1 MMRIRTLLL
10 TTAML
15 LSLVAAVSCSSAE
28 QPQTTHEPASTTQ
41 APPQA
46 TQPPPEPTEEPL
58 PTRQEVLVRATDDLI
73 VPRFRDVAQ
82 KMSALKD
89 SLHALCD
96 SPSQERLDAAK
107 DAWRQARVP
116 WMRSQAMWFGPAMD
130 RRSRSYVDW
139 APIEPERIE
148 NMLEKRD
155 SVDALYLREFLA
167 STQRG
172 LGSVEYVLFAGDDA
186 VLEGLAEP
194 SSIRCQYLVALG
206 DLVAEE
212 MEGALADWTG
222 ENAEGTAYAAYFNG
236 TADDS
241 LIGKSALN
249 ELVRTSVFMSRTIT
263 DMRLGK
269 ALGVDGFHADP
280 TALLGGN
287 GHSIVADMRN
297 QVLGM
302 RDVYLG
308 GEADSG
314 YGVSALARGLS
325 EDTDERMRSA
335 FESALQAIDALEEP
349 LRETIQS
356 DPQPALEAHAALKHM
371 QLTLSTDIV
380 SLLDIT
386 VGFADTD
393 GDGG

>member
-1 MMRIRTLLL
+1 MIRIRTLLL
-10 TTAML
+10 TAAL
-15 LSLVAAVSCSSAE
+15 LLLLIAAVSCTSQD
-28 QPQTTHEPASTTQ
+28 QPQTTQEPASKAQ
-41 APPQA
+41 AAPQA
-46 TQPPPEPTEEPL
+46 TLHPPEPMEEPL

-73 VPRFRDVAQ
+73 VPRFREVAQ

-89 SLHALCD
+89 SLNALCD

-116 WMRSQAMWFGPAMD
+116 WMRSQAMWFGPIMD
-130 RRSRSYVDW
+130 RRSRSYIDW
-139 APIEPERIE
+139 APVEPERIE
-148 NMLEKRD
+148 RMLEKRD
-155 SVDALYLREFLA
+155 TVDAEYLREYLA

-172 LGSVEYVLFAGDDA
+172 LGAVEYVLFSDDQTA
-186 VLEGLAEP
+186 LDRLGMPDSV
-194 SSIRCQYLVALG
+194 RCQYLVALG

-212 MEGALADWTG
+212 MDGALADWTG
-222 ENAEGTAYAAYFNG
+222 ENAEGRAYATYFNG

-269 ALGVDGFHADP
+269 ALGVDGVHADP

-287 GHSIVADMRN
+287 GHSIVADMHN

-302 RDVYLG
+302 QDVYLG

-314 YGVSALARGLS
+314 YGVSARARGLS
-325 EDTDERMRSA
+325 EDTDERMRDA
-335 FESALQAIDALEEP
+335 FESALKAIDALEEP

>member
-1 MMRIRTLLL
+1 MIRSITLSTIVTFLLL
-10 TTAML
+10 L
-15 LSLVAAVSCSSAE
+15 AAAGCQADSPPAAA
-28 QPQTTHEPASTTQ
+28 QPQAPVEAATEAPAEPAIK
-41 APPQA
+41 PPS
-46 TQPPPEPTEEPL
+46 
-58 PTRQEVLVRATDDLI
+58 RSEVLVSATDTLI
-73 VPRFRDVAQ
+73 VPRFREVAQ
-82 KMSALKD
+82 EMSALQV
-89 SLHALCD
+89 SLNALCNN
-96 SPSQERLDAAK
+96 PSHERLDEAR

-116 WMRSQAMWFGPAMD
+116 WMRSQAMWFGPIMD

-139 APIEPERIE
+139 APVEPERIE
-148 NMLEKRD
+148 RMLENRD
-155 SVDALYLREFLA
+155 SVDAEYLREFLA

-172 LGSVEYVLFAGDDA
+172 LGAVEYVLFEDDDA
-186 VLEGLAEP
+186 VLSKLSGPE
-194 SSIRCQYLVALG
+194 SIRCQYLVALG

-212 MEGALADWTG
+212 TAGALADWTG
-222 ENAEGTAYAAYFNG
+222 DNEDGLSYAEYFNG

-269 ALGVDGFHADP
+269 ALGVDGVTPDP
-280 TALLGGN
+280 DALLGGS
-287 GHSIVADMRN
+287 GDSMIADMRN

-302 RDVYLG
+302 QDVYLG
-308 GEADSG
+308 GNADSEL
-314 YGVSALARGLS
+314 GVSALARGLS
-325 EDTDERMRSA
+325 EETDQRMRAA
-335 FESALQAIDALEEP
+335 FEDALQAIDELEEP

-356 DPQPALEAHAALKHM
+356 DPQSALKAHAALKQM

-380 SLLDIT
+380 SLLDVT

>member
-1 MMRIRTLLL
+1 MIRSITLSATAIFLLL
-10 TTAML
+10 L
-15 LSLVAAVSCSSAE
+15 AATGCQADNPPAAQPEAPIDAATEAPDESA
-28 QPQTTHEPASTTQ
+28 AK
-41 APPQA
+41 
-46 TQPPPEPTEEPL
+46 L
-58 PTRQEVLVRATDDLI
+58 PSRSDVLVSATDELI
-73 VPRFRDVAQ
+73 VPRFREVAQ
-82 KMSALKD
+82 EMSALQA
-89 SLHALCD
+89 SLNALCD
-96 SPSQERLDAAK
+96 SPSQERLDEARN
-107 DAWRQARVP
+107 AWRQARVP
-116 WMRSQAMWFGPAMD
+116 WMRSQAMWFGPVMD

-148 NMLEKRD
+148 RMLEKRD
-155 SVDALYLREFLA
+155 SVDAEYLREYLA

-172 LGSVEYVLFAGDDA
+172 LGAVEYVLFEDDDV
-186 VLEGLAEP
+186 VLSKLSVAD
-194 SSIRCQYLVALG
+194 SIRCQYLIALG

-212 MEGALADWTG
+212 TSGALADWTG
-222 ENAEGTAYAAYFNG
+222 SNTEGLSYAEYFNG

-269 ALGVDGFHADP
+269 ALGVDGVTADP
-280 TALLGGN
+280 DALLGGD
-287 GHSIVADMRN
+287 GHSMVADMRN

-302 RDVYLG
+302 QDVYLG

-314 YGVSALARGLS
+314 FGVSALARGLS
-325 EDTDERMRSA
+325 EETDERMRTA
-335 FESALQAIDALEEP
+335 FEDALRAIDDLEEP
-349 LRETIQS
+349 LRETIQN
-356 DPQPALEAHAALKHM
+356 DPQAALKAHAALKRM

-380 SLLDIT
+380 SLLDVT

>member
-1 MMRIRTLLL
+1 MIRSVVLSTI
-10 TTAML
+10 AI
-15 LSLVAAVSCSSAE
+15 LSLCIMALGCQADSTPAAA
-28 QPQTTHEPASTTQ
+28 QPQAPVKAATEAPAEPAVK
-41 APPQA
+41 PPS
-46 TQPPPEPTEEPL
+46 
-58 PTRQEVLVRATDDLI
+58 RSEVLVSATDTLI
-73 VPRFRDVAQ
+73 VPRFREVAR
-82 KMSALKD
+82 KMGALQT
-89 SLHALCD
+89 SLNKLCD
-96 SPSQERLDAAK
+96 SPSRERLDEAR

-116 WMRSQAMWFGPAMD
+116 WMRSQAIWFGPVMD

-148 NMLEKRD
+148 RMLEKRD
-155 SVDALYLREFLA
+155 SVDAEYLREFLA

-172 LGSVEYVLFAGDDA
+172 LGAVEYVLFEEDSA
-186 VLEGLAEP
+186 VLGKLGREN
-194 SSIRCQYLVALG
+194 SIRCQYLVALG

-212 MEGALADWTG
+212 TAGALADWTG
-222 ENAEGTAYAAYFNG
+222 DNADGLSYAEYFNG

-269 ALGVDGFHADP
+269 ALGIDGVTADP
-280 TALLGGN
+280 DALLGGS
-287 GHSIVADMRN
+287 GDSMVADMRN

-302 RDVYLG
+302 QDVYLG
-308 GEADSG
+308 GHADSEL
-314 YGVSALARGLS
+314 GVSALARGLS
-325 EDTDERMRSA
+325 EETDQRMLTA
-335 FESALQAIDALEEP
+335 FENALQAIDELEEP
-349 LRETIQS
+349 LRETVQS
-356 DPQPALEAHAALKHM
+356 DPQAALKAHAALKQM

-380 SLLDIT
+380 SLLDVT

>member
-1 MMRIRTLLL
+1 MIRSAILSTI
-10 TTAML
+10 AI
-15 LSLVAAVSCSSAE
+15 LSLCLVALGCQADNTPAAA
-28 QPQTTHEPASTTQ
+28 QPQAPVKAPTEAPAEPAVK
-41 APPQA
+41 PP
-46 TQPPPEPTEEPL
+46 L
-58 PTRQEVLVRATDDLI
+58 RSEVLVSATDTLI
-73 VPRFRDVAQ
+73 VPRFQEVARE
-82 KMSALKD
+82 MGALQA
-89 SLHALCD
+89 SLNALCD
-96 SPSQERLDAAK
+96 NPSQERLDEAR

-116 WMRSQAMWFGPAMD
+116 WMRSQAMWFGPVMD

-148 NMLEKRD
+148 RMLEKRD
-155 SVDALYLREFLA
+155 SVDAEYLSEFLA

-172 LGSVEYVLFAGDDA
+172 LGAVEYVLFEDDDI
-186 VLEGLAEP
+186 VLSKLSG
-194 SSIRCQYLVALG
+194 SDSIRCQYLVALG
-206 DLVAEE
+206 DLIAEE
-212 MEGALADWTG
+212 TAGALADWTG
-222 ENAEGTAYAAYFNG
+222 DNEEGLSYAEYFNG

-269 ALGVDGFHADP
+269 ALGVDGVTPDP
-280 TALLGGN
+280 DALLGGD
-287 GHSIVADMRN
+287 GDSMVADMRN

-308 GEADSG
+308 GDADSEL
-314 YGVSALARGLS
+314 GVSALARGLS
-325 EDTDERMRSA
+325 EETDQRMRAA
-335 FESALQAIDALEEP
+335 FENALQAIDELEEP

-356 DPQPALEAHAALKHM
+356 DPQIALDAHAALKQM

-380 SLLDIT
+380 SLLDVT

>member
-1 MMRIRTLLL
+1 MMRIRRLLL
-10 TTAML
+10 TTAL
-15 LSLVAAVSCSSAE
+15 LLPLIAAVSCSAE
-28 QPQTTHEPASTTQ
+28 DPPQSTQAQASTTQ
-41 APPQA
+41 PAPQA
-46 TQPPPEPTEEPL
+46 TQPPPEPTEVPL

-73 VPRFRDVAQ
+73 VPRFREVAQ

-96 SPSQERLDAAK
+96 SPSQERLDAARE
-107 DAWRQARVP
+107 AWREARVP

-155 SVDALYLREFLA
+155 SVDALYLKEFLA

-172 LGSVEYVLFAGDDA
+172 LGSVEYVLFAGDAA
-186 VLEGLAEP
+186 VLDALGEP
-194 SSIRCQYLVALG
+194 GSIRCQYLTALG
-206 DLVAEE
+206 DLAAEE
-212 MEGALADWTG
+212 MEGTLADWTG
-222 ENAEGTAYAAYFNG
+222 ENAEGMAYAAYFNG

-249 ELVRTSVFMSRTIT
+249 ELVRTSVFMSRTIA

-269 ALGVDGFHADP
+269 ALGVDGVHADP
-280 TALLGGN
+280 TALLGGD
-287 GHSIVADMRN
+287 GHSMVADMRN

-302 RDVYLG
+302 RDVYFG
-308 GEADSG
+308 GEADFG
-314 YGVSALARGLS
+314 YGVSALTRGLS
-325 EDTDERMRSA
+325 EETDERMRDA
-335 FESALQAIDALEEP
+335 FENALQAIDGLEEP